1 MGDRDKRLP
10 ADPEGEGEKAGFTTV
25 AADLCARVLLNG
37 RVFGQFAMLMDE
49 LLAAAGRPRAEVEAA
64 IAWGIEQGWLHH
76 DTAYVTLRAA
86 GIHVA
91 KECSTTRAVLRRAEG
106 GGASLGSL
114 KVLRHECRLVH

>member
-106 GGASLGSL
+106 GVASLGSL
-114 KVLRHECRLVH
+114 KVLRHECRLFH

>member
-106 GGASLGSL
+106 GVASLGSL
-114 KVLRHECRLVH
+114 KVLRHECRLIH

>member
-1 MGDRDKRLP
+1 MGDSDERLP

-64 IAWGIEQGWLHH
+64 IAWGIEQAWLHH

-91 KECSTTRAVLRRAEG
+91 KECSTSRAVSRGAEG
-106 GGASLGSL
+106 GMVSLEPL
-114 KVLRHECRLVH
+114 KALLHECRLVH